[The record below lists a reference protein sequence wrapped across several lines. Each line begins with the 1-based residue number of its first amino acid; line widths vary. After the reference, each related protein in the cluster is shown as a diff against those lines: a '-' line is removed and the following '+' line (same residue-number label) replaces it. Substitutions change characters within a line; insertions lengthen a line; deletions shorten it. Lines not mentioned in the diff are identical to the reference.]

1 MMCVQMV
8 NYAMLVNGNLVGQ
21 IFPTRGFSPYLFL
34 ICVEALN
41 FLLARVDQRG
51 TLTSILRSKKEPH
64 LNHFFFEDDNLLFYK
79 ANKRHWQRMANLL
92 GMYEAT
98 SGQRLNK

>member
-8 NYAMLVNGNLVGQ
+8 NYAILVNGNPVRQ
-21 IFPTRGFSPYLFL
+21 IFLTREFSPYPFF
-34 ICVEALN
+34 ICTKALSS
-41 FLLARVDQRG
+41 LLARVDQIG
-51 TLTSILRSKKEPH
+51 TLTSVPTSKKGPH
-64 LNHFFFEDDNLLFYK
+64 LNHIFFVDDNLLFYK
-79 ANKRHWQRMANLL
+79 ANKRHWQRMTNLL